1 MILLPA
7 LLLFYQ
13 FYYAVSSNSHLYYQQ
28 QTYNLIE
35 NIINWHNFN
44 TNFWMVVSD
53 GTTLS
58 DQHVKSAY
66 VTNTI
71 PKIVYDL
78 RAVNYPETRNFAAI
92 FFADADQ
99 LSLARKLPPDTIK
112 IYVDHNGCQL
122 NETKLA
128 ESMNTLWLADEIGF
142 IYYISFCNL
151 SATSNYDSIDK
162 APPPHKDSNNCA
174 INLFFHRPFVKNKS
188 GQWGV
193 LEKISLIN
201 DEEGRRWINMSSQVF
216 HDFPFRRRH
225 NMKLN
230 RIYMTVIL
238 FPSTGA
244 YLKSDMEI
252 FRNEVSKEVL
262 ADPLHHLDAYFGE
275 DVELLK
281 ELRERMDFTLTLSP
295 TSDRQLYGFKV
306 SVNT

>member
-1 MILLPA
+1 MILPA
-7 LLLFYQ
+7 LLLFLP
-13 FYYAVSSNSHLYYQQ
+13 SNSHLYYQK

-44 TNFWMVVSD
+44 TNFWLVVSD

-58 DQHVKSAY
+58 DQHVESAY

-92 FFADADQ
+92 FFADTDQ
-99 LSLARKLPPDTIK
+99 LNLARKLPPDTIK

-128 ESMNTLWLADEIGF
+128 EIMNTLWLADEIGF

-151 SATSNYDSIDK
+151 STTSNHNSIDK
-162 APPPHKDSNNCA
+162 APLPHKDSNNCA
-174 INLFFHRPFVKNKS
+174 INLFCHQPFVKNKS
-188 GQWGV
+188 GQLGV

-201 DEEGRRWINMSSQVF
+201 DEECNGRQWINMSSQVF

-225 NMKLN
+225 SLKLN
-230 RIYMTVIL
+230 RMNLTVIL
-238 FPSTGA
+238 FPSTAA
-244 YLKSDMEI
+244 YLRSDMEI
-252 FRNEVSKEVL
+252 FRNQLSKEVL
-262 ADPLHHLDAYFGE
+262 ADPLHHVDAYFGE
-275 DVELLK
+275 DLELLK
-281 ELRERMDFTLTLSP
+281 ELQKQMDFTLTLSP